1 MPEAFSF
8 GSFRVLPHARRLER
22 DGAAAQLGSRAFD
35 ILCILISRKG
45 EVVSKAELMEKAWPG
60 LTVDES
66 SLRFHIAQLRRVVG
80 GSPDGEAYVKNVA
93 GRGYCFVA
101 PADRTASSPRRA
113 VHLEDTSHPT
123 LPPRPTR
130 IIGREGDVQ
139 ALAEHLVTRRFVTLR
154 GPGGIGKT
162 TLAVELAYEVAGRFR
177 DGVRFIDLG
186 SLKEPNLVAV
196 AAASALGLLIP
207 VGDPTQRLIESL
219 HDRQILLVLDSCE
232 HVIEA
237 VSRLAEQIH
246 QRAPGVSLL
255 ATSRESL
262 DAEGESVFQLASLGI
277 PPDSLGSEP
286 ELGKYS
292 STRLFMECAVA
303 AGYAATVTGADAEI
317 VARICRKLD
326 GMPLAIELVASRL
339 AAHGLLEIDELIEG
353 RLRLAWRGRRTAP
366 LRHQSLSAALDW
378 SYELITPAERTL
390 LECLSVFP
398 GPFTLQ
404 GARAIAGHFG
414 EPDAVFI
421 SLEQLVTK
429 SLVTSRPRSAQTSFR
444 LLETT
449 RAYATEKLAAS
460 GGTQAAALRQARYVL
475 EALTPR
481 SYEPGGERPGGWD
494 HRADLLSDARAAL
507 TWVYS
512 AAGQSDLRIPLAA
525 VCARLFVERNL
536 LEECRVWAG
545 RALALPEVPGE
556 RAAGV
561 ELLWAFGHAAMFTER
576 NSHECEAALRRG
588 LALAQEVGDL
598 QNQFRLL
605 SRLHA
610 LYRRTYERTK
620 LLEVAKLADA
630 VAIEIGHPAALA
642 RAHTYLGVAYHL
654 IGDQKQ
660 ARERLQ
666 AGEVGDTAIP
676 NLPIDH
682 FASPRGTHIMSCTN
696 LWLLGLPDQAVSVA
710 NGLMDIGSNPDL
722 AMYCAGL
729 CFAARV
735 YRWVGDTGALEE
747 AATRLAN
754 HSRKHGFGP
763 FHNVSLALMGEL
775 QVVRGSVDEGLGL
788 LQQSLPKMVADRLE
802 LYSGAASVALVEGL
816 AMLERMGDALVAIQT
831 EIDSLAA
838 QGASW
843 EMPELLR
850 VRGELRARSGDP
862 AGAEQDFRAAMDLAE
877 QQSASSWS
885 LRIAAS
891 RARLTT
897 EIDAR
902 GQAVSDL
909 KRIHARFVEGL
920 ETADLRDVRE
930 IIRVFG

>member
-8 GSFRVLPHARRLER
+8 GPFCVLPHARRLER
-22 DGAAAQLGSRAFD
+22 DGARAQLGSRAFD
-35 ILCILISRKG
+35 ILCILISRQG

-60 LTVDES
+60 LTVEES
-66 SLRFHIAQLRRVVG
+66 SLRFHIAQLRRVLG
-80 GSPDGEAYVKNVA
+80 GSEEGKSYVTNVA

-101 PADRTASSPRRA
+101 PVVRAASAPRRVDA
-113 VHLEDTSHPT
+113 VDETPHPN

-130 IIGREGDVQ
+130 IIGRERDVV

-162 TLAVELAYEVAGRFR
+162 TLAVDLAYRVAGQFR
-177 DGVRFIDLG
+177 DGVRFLDLG

-207 VGDPTQRLIESL
+207 VGDPTPRLLESL
-219 HDRQILLVLDSCE
+219 HDQQILLVLDSCE

-237 VSRLAEQIH
+237 VSRLAELIH
-246 QRAPGVSLL
+246 QHAPGVALL

-262 DAEGESVFQLASLGI
+262 DAEGESVFEVASLGI
-277 PPDSLGSEP
+277 PPDNFGSEA
-286 ELGKYS
+286 ELVKYS

-303 AGYAATVTGADAEI
+303 AGYSAAVTDADAE
-317 VARICRKLD
+317 VVGRICRKLD

-339 AAHGLLEIDELIEG
+339 SAHGLVEIDELIGG

-378 SYELITPAERTL
+378 SYELIAPAERTL
-390 LECLSVFP
+390 LEYLSVFP

-404 GARAIAGHFG
+404 GARALAGHVDD
-414 EPDAVFI
+414 PDAVLI

-429 SLVTSRPRSAQTSFR
+429 SLVASRPRAAQASFR

-460 GGTQAAALRQARYVL
+460 GASHAAALRHARYVL
-475 EALTPR
+475 QALKPR
-481 SYEPGGERPGGWD
+481 SYEPGGERPGGWT

-507 TWVYS
+507 AWVFS
-512 AAGQSDLRIPLAA
+512 DAGEPDLRIPLAA

-545 RALALPEVPGE
+545 RALAVLENAPGE
-556 RAAGV
+556 QAAKV

-610 LYRRTYERTK
+610 LYRRTYERRQ
-620 LLEVAKLADA
+620 LLQVAQLADA

-654 IGDQKQ
+654 SGDQRL

-666 AGEVGDTAIP
+666 AGEVEDAAIP
-676 NLPIDH
+676 TLPIDH

-696 LWLLGLPDQAVSVA
+696 LWLLGLPDQAVAVA
-710 NGLMDIGSNPDL
+710 NGLMDVGSNPDL

-735 YRWVGDTGALEE
+735 YRWVGNTSALEE
-747 AATRLAN
+747 ATIRLAD

-763 FHNVSLALMGEL
+763 FHNVSLALKGEL
-775 QVVRGSVDEGLGL
+775 YVARGAVDEGVEL
-788 LQQSLPKMVADRLE
+788 LQQSLPRMIADRLE
-802 LYSGAASVALVEGL
+802 LYSGAAAVALVEGL
-816 AMLERMGDALVAIQT
+816 AIRQRIEDALTSIQTRNRRRRRTGRQLGDAGT
-831 EIDSLAA
+831 S
-838 QGASW
+838 S
-843 EMPELLR
+843 
-850 VRGELRARSGDP
+850 RS
-862 AGAEQDFRAAMDLAE
+862 R
-877 QQSASSWS
+877 
-885 LRIAAS
+885 RAS
-891 RARLTT
+891 RAER
-897 EIDAR
+897 
-902 GQAVSDL
+902 
-909 KRIHARFVEGL
+909 
-920 ETADLRDVRE
+920 
-930 IIRVFG
+930 